1 MVLSDFKNPI
11 PHDASNLSAF
21 AVWLPRLS
29 GGRRS
34 TASTPLHKP
43 CRFGR
48 GRPCG
53 LASAFLPCARIILGA
68 FPCALAE
75 GISGLSHAL
84 PAQSWNPPFQKLDQ
98 GMLASHSGTW
108 WLETIWTLHSW
119 VRVLDCPWKTKRN
132 FHGYAFPLYR
142 KMWHLIPKCLV
153 FVGMNSYF

>member
-34 TASTPLHKP
+34 TALHP
-43 CRFGR
+43 PAQAVQIWPGAPPR
-48 GRPCG
+48 

-75 GISGLSHAL
+75 GISGLSHTL
-84 PAQSWNPPFQKLDQ
+84 PAQSWNPPFQKPDQ
-98 GMLASHSGTW
+98 GILASRSGTW